1 MNKQYFVR
9 SFFLALQT
17 FHKSKLR
24 ASLTVFGIL
33 VGIAMV
39 VIVFAAG
46 AGIRGMIMSQISSF
60 GNNWIDIEIKIPETG
75 KMSQENAQ
83 GIGQGVNITTLTIKD
98 ADRIKQLPNV
108 EDAYSGVATQ
118 TVISLQEIHK
128 RPVVFGVSASY
139 ARITANEMT
148 EGRFFTEEE
157 DQSAASVIVLGSE
170 IKNQLFGNQEAV
182 GNFVKVD
189 GQPYRVVGVF
199 ASIGTAGFIDMDSL
213 VYLPIRTVQ
222 TSLMGIRHVSWIIA
236 QVKNPAIAE
245 STAEEIRSIVR
256 ERHEIT
262 DPNKD
267 DFSVTTMQES
277 QEIVGTILN
286 ALTWLLVALAAI
298 SLAVGGVGI
307 MNVMYVS
314 VVERTFEIGLRKAMG
329 ATEKHILYQFL
340 IEAVTMTLIGGLFG
354 IVIGVSVS
362 LIVAFAAQ
370 RIGYT
375 WPFEISL
382 FSILLSVGFSTAIGV
397 FFGLYPAKRAAALNP
412 IVALQQE

>member
-9 SFFLALQT
+9 SFILALQT

-60 GNNWIDIEIKIPETG
+60 GNNWINIEIKIPETG
-75 KMSQENAQ
+75 KMSQENAR
-83 GIGQGVNITTLTIKD
+83 GIGQGVSITTLTSKD
-98 ADRIKQLPNV
+98 ADRVKQLPNV
-108 EDAYSGVATQ
+108 EDTYSGLATQ
-118 TVISLQEIHK
+118 AVISVREVNK
-128 RPVVFGVSASY
+128 RPVIFGVSASY
-139 ARITANEMT
+139 ARITANEIA

-157 DQSAASVIVLGSE
+157 DQSAASVLVLGSE
-170 IKNQLFGNQEAV
+170 IKNQIFGNQEAV
-182 GNFVKVD
+182 GNFVKID
-189 GQPYRVVGVF
+189 GQPFRVIGIF
-199 ASIGTAGFIDMDSL
+199 ESIGTAGFIDMDSI

-222 TSLMGIRHVSWIIA
+222 TSLMGIQHVSWIIA
-236 QVKNPAIAE
+236 QVKNPAISE

-277 QEIVGTILN
+277 QAIVGNILN

-362 LIVAFAAQ
+362 AIVAFAAQ
-370 RIGYT
+370 QIGYT

-382 FSILLSVGFSTAIGV
+382 FSIVLSVGFSTTIGV

>member
-60 GNNWIDIEIKIPETG
+60 GNNWIDVEIKIPETG

-83 GIGQGVNITTLTIKD
+83 GIGQGVSITTLTTKD

-108 EDAYSGVATQ
+108 EDAYSGVVTQ
-118 TVISLQEIHK
+118 TVISLQETKK
-128 RPVVFGVSASY
+128 RPAVFGVSSSY
-139 ARITANEMT
+139 ARITTNELA

-170 IKNQLFGNQEAV
+170 MKNQLFGNQEAV

-189 GQPYRVVGVF
+189 GQPYRVVGIF

-213 VYLPIRTVQ
+213 VYIPIRTVQ

-245 STAEEIRSIVR
+245 STAEEIRGIVR

-262 DPNKD
+262 DVNKD

-277 QEIVGTILN
+277 QAIVGNILN

-362 LIVAFAAQ
+362 AIVAFAAQ
-370 RIGYT
+370 QIGYA

-382 FSILLSVGFSTAIGV
+382 FSILLSVGFSTTIGV
-397 FFGLYPAKRAAALNP
+397 FFGIYPAKRAASLNP

>member
-1 MNKQYFVR
+1 M
-9 SFFLALQT
+9 ALQT
-17 FHKSKLR
+17 FQKNKLR

-33 VGIAMV
+33 IGIAMV
-39 VIVFAAG
+39 VIVFAAS
-46 AGIRGMIMSQISSF
+46 AGIRGMIMSQITSF

-75 KMSQENAQ
+75 KFSQENAR
-83 GIGQGVNITTLTIKD
+83 GIGQGVNITTLTTDDAERLKGMKNIEDVYSMIVTQAVLSIREIK
-98 ADRIKQLPNV
+98 
-108 EDAYSGVATQ
+108 
-118 TVISLQEIHK
+118 K
-128 RPVVFGVSASY
+128 RPVIFGISASY
-139 ARITANEMT
+139 LRIAGHETI

-157 DQSAASVIVLGSE
+157 DQSASSVIVLGSE
-170 IKNQLFGNQEAV
+170 TKNQLFGNQDAV
-182 GNFVKVD
+182 GNFVKVN
-189 GQPYRVVGVF
+189 GRSYRVVGVVEP
-199 ASIGTAGFIDMDSL
+199 IGSAGFIDMDSL
-213 VYLPIRTVQ
+213 AYIPIKTVQ
-222 TSLMGIRHVSWIIA
+222 TAIMGIRHVTMIMA
-236 QVKNPAIAE
+236 EVKDASIAE
-245 STAEEIRSIVR
+245 ETAEEIRQIIR

-277 QEIVGTILN
+277 QAIVGTILN

-354 IVIGVSVS
+354 IAIGVSVS
-362 LIVAFAAQ
+362 AIVAFAAQ
-370 RIGYT
+370 QIGYA

-382 FSILLSVGFSTAIGV
+382 FSILLSVGFSTTIGV

>member
-1 MNKQYFVR
+1 MNKQYFLR

-60 GNNWIDIEIKIPETG
+60 GNNWINIEIKIPETG
-75 KMSQENAQ
+75 KMSQENAR
-83 GIGQGVNITTLTIKD
+83 GIGQGVSITTLTIKD
-98 ADRIKQLPNV
+98 AEQIKKMQNV
-108 EDAYSGVATQ
+108 EDVYAGLATQ
-118 TVISLQEIHK
+118 TVISLQEIKK
-128 RPVVFGVSASY
+128 RPVVFGVSSSY
-139 ARITANEMT
+139 ARITTNEIA
-148 EGRFFTEEE
+148 EGRFFTEDE

-170 IKNQLFGNQEAV
+170 MKNQLFGNQEAV

-199 ASIGTAGFIDMDSL
+199 SSIGTAGFIDMDAL

-222 TSLMGIRHVSWIIA
+222 TSLMGIRHVSWVIA
-236 QVKNPAIAE
+236 QVKNPALAE
-245 STAEEIRSIVR
+245 STAEEIRTIVR

-262 DPNKD
+262 DPNRD
-267 DFSVTTMQES
+267 DFAVTTMQES
-277 QEIVGTILN
+277 QAIVGTILN

-314 VVERTFEIGLRKAMG
+314 VIERTFEIGLRKAMG

-340 IEAVTMTLIGGLFG
+340 IEAVTMTLIGGLLG

-362 LIVAFAAQ
+362 AIVAFGAQ
-370 RIGYT
+370 QMGYA

-382 FSILLSVGFSTAIGV
+382 FSLLLSVGFSTTIGV

>member
-118 TVISLQEIHK
+118 TVISLQEVHK